1 MKCDIAIDGPSGSG
15 KTSVGLRVAAELSL
29 MLVDSGLLYRVYTA
43 GYVEQYPSDRCL
55 RSDRLPRI
63 LERGVSYEPGGTVL
77 YDGRVLQVS
86 LHDPRVDSLVSPVS
100 AIPLVR
106 AVVNRELRRIAASR
120 DVVMVGRDIGT
131 TVLPEAL
138 LKVFIMADPE
148 VRASRRVI
156 QLGRQGMPIDYDAVL
171 ANIKSR
177 DTIDSSRKESP
188 LRCTEEYMK
197 LDNSADGPDEVVQAI
212 LSEYRTRLE
221 HVI

>member
-1 MKCDIAIDGPSGSG
+1 MKGDIAIDGPSGSG

-43 GYVEQYPSDRCL
+43 GYVEQFPSDYCL
-55 RSDRLPRI
+55 RSDRMPQI
-63 LERGVSYEPGGTVL
+63 FEHGVSYESGGTVL

-100 AIPLVR
+100 AIPIVR
-106 AVVNRELRRIAASR
+106 AAVNRELRRIAASR

-131 TVLPEAL
+131 TVLPGAL
-138 LKVFIMADPE
+138 LKVFITADPE
-148 VRASRRVI
+148 VRASRRVA
-156 QLGRQGMPIDYDAVL
+156 QLERQGMPIDYDAVL

-188 LRCTEEYMK
+188 LRCTEEYMR
-197 LDNSADGPDEVVQAI
+197 LDNSADGCDDVVQTI
-212 LSEYRTRLE
+212 LSEYRKRLG
-221 HVI
+221 HAI